1 MQQTY
6 GLDFGTSNSSIAIA
20 RGTEIDVLPVDPSA
34 ANPAV
39 LSSVLYVDHAGRS
52 SIGADAIRQFV
63 EENRGREIVR
73 QVRNHPSVMLWC
85 GGNEFDPDDAGSKAV
100 EWPVAALL
108 YPVAGLLCG
117 QLWRFYPEARTLFL
131 FSLAL
136 PTLSLCL
143 SIWVGGVSTHAA
155 LQDLLPCFPHAVD
168 LRRTGCTERLL
179 GTFRCH
185 RYWLLASRAQSSAL

>member
-1 MQQTY
+1 MVELCELPETSEKVIQQNARWY
-6 GLDFGTSNSSIAIA
+6 KGVLDDTVHLWRAWKK
-20 RGTEIDVLPVDPSA
+20 EPSPFNLA
-34 ANPAV
+34 Q
-39 LSSVLYVDHAGRS
+39 LLRH
-52 SIGADAIRQFV
+52 
-63 EENRGREIVR
+63 
-73 QVRNHPSVMLWC
+73 
-85 GGNEFDPDDAGSKAV
+85 AGSKAV

-117 QLWRFYPEARTLFL
+117 QLWRFYPEARTLFM

-136 PTLSLCL
+136 PTLSLFL

-168 LRRTGCTERLL
+168 LRRKGCTERFL

-185 RYWLLASRAQSSAL
+185 RYWLLASRGAWHVLGSLLRTGHYEPRRTDRLIRPA